1 MGCCCDQDDDVEILR
16 HLNPSPPVHSPPL
29 QPPPADHSTA
39 ILSPMNSHFF
49 ALSCRDILRLIFEHL
64 SIPDLARSS
73 CVCRLWHSVAS
84 DQEIVAGAFKAPWK
98 VKDVVGKPSSWSFW
112 RDNCLG
118 KFAIS
123 HRILR
128 GDSLASLAVKYS
140 VQVTDIKRLNNM
152 MSDHGIYS
160 RERLLIPIGNPNILI
175 NSICYI
181 EMDAIA
187 KREVAVLYLDGI
199 PMTQHLY
206 GKVTSEQGMSSVQK
220 ILGEVVLMKSNVLDF
235 DDFNASLLDTL
246 YEFVGKRVS
255 LQLVSAI
262 HGDPSNEL
270 RGKLG
275 EEAYLEEWITT
286 ITPLTTGEATFKVT
300 FDWDEE
306 HMGIPGAFFITNHHH
321 TQFYL
326 KSLTLQHVPP
336 HGTTLFF
343 PCNSWIYPSHRYNKD
358 RIFFVNQS
366 YLPSETPEPL
376 RKFRE
381 DELQSLRGDGNG
393 ELQEWDR
400 VYDYALYNDLADP
413 DKAPQYARPVL
424 GGSTTY
430 PYPRRGRTGRPPT
443 KSDPETESRI
453 PLVKSLNVYVP
464 RDERFGHLK
473 LSDFLAYALKAV
485 SQVIKPGL
493 EEYFEGIPGEFDS
506 LQDVL
511 DLYEGGFPVPEG
523 LFEVI
528 RENIAA
534 PFLKE
539 IFRTDGERLFKFP
552 LPQVIKEDKSAWR
565 TDEEFGREML
575 AGLNPV
581 IIRRLQDFPP
591 RSKLDPKVYG
601 DQKSKITEE
610 QIIHNL
616 DGLTV
621 EEAIK
626 KNRLFILDHH
636 DSLMPYLR
644 RVNTTSTKTYAS
656 RTILFLQENGTL
668 KPLAIELSLPNLQ
681 GDEFGVVSRVFFPA
695 EQGVGSTIWQLAK
708 AYVAVNDSGYHQLIS
723 HWLNTHAV
731 IEPFVIATNRQLSVL
746 HPVFKLLHPHFRDTM
761 NINAFAR
768 QILINAGGILE
779 ATVFPS
785 KYAMEMSSVLYKD
798 WAFHEQAPPTDL
810 IKRGMAI
817 EDSNSPHGLRLVIE
831 DYPYAVDGLEIW
843 SAIKTWV
850 TDYCSFYYKTDE
862 AVRNDPE
869 LQSWWKELREEGH
882 GDKKDEPWWPKMQN
896 IEDLIDTCAIIIW
909 IASALHAAVNFGQ
922 YPYAGYLPNRPT
934 ISRKF
939 MPEEGTPEYKELET
953 NPEKVFLRTITAQLQ
968 TLLGIASIEILS
980 RHSSDE
986 VYLGQR
992 DSPKWTADKEV
1003 LDAFEK
1009 FGKKLAEIEDGIT
1022 KRNEDLTLRNRVGP
1036 VFMPYTLLYPS
1047 SEEGLTGKGIPN
1059 SVSI

>member
-1 MGCCCDQDDDVEILR
+1 MVSKE
-16 HLNPSPPVHSPPL
+16 
-29 QPPPADHSTA
+29 
-39 ILSPMNSHFF
+39 
-49 ALSCRDILRLIFEHL
+49 
-64 SIPDLARSS
+64 
-73 CVCRLWHSVAS
+73 
-84 DQEIVAGAFKAPWK
+84 
-98 VKDVVGKPSSWSFW
+98 
-112 RDNCLG
+112 
-118 KFAIS
+118 
-123 HRILR
+123 
-128 GDSLASLAVKYS
+128 
-140 VQVTDIKRLNNM
+140 
-152 MSDHGIYS
+152 
-160 RERLLIPIGNPNILI
+160 ER
-175 NSICYI
+175 
-181 EMDAIA
+181 
-187 KREVAVLYLDGI
+187 R
-199 PMTQHLY
+199 
-206 GKVTSEQGMSSVQK
+206 K

-235 DDFNASLLDTL
+235 DDFSTSLLDTL

-300 FDWDEE
+300 FDWDEQR
-306 HMGIPGAFFITNHHH
+306 MGIPGAFFITNHHH
-321 TQFYL
+321 SHFYL

-343 PCNSWIYPSHRYNKD
+343 PCNSWIYPSHRYKND
-358 RIFFVNQS
+358 RIFFLNQS
-366 YLPSETPEPL
+366 YLPSETPDPL

-381 DELQSLRGDGNG
+381 DELQSLRGGGNG

-473 LSDFLAYALKAV
+473 LSDFLAYALKAI
-485 SQVIKPGL
+485 SQFIKPGL

-506 LQDVL
+506 LQDFL

-581 IIRRLQDFPP
+581 VIRKLQDFPP
-591 RSKLDPKVYG
+591 RSKLDPEVYG

-616 DGLTV
+616 DELTV

-644 RVNTTSTKTYAS
+644 RINTTSTKTYAS

-668 KPLAIELSLPNLQ
+668 KPLAIELSLPNPQ
-681 GDEFGVVSRVFFPA
+681 GDKFGVVSKVFFPA
-695 EQGVGSTIWQLAK
+695 EQGVGSSIWQLAK

-768 QILINAGGILE
+768 QMLINAGGILE

-785 KYAMEMSSVLYKD
+785 KYAMEMSAVLYKD
-798 WAFHEQAPPTDL
+798 WAFHEQALPADL

-896 IEDLIDTCAIIIW
+896 IEELIDTCAIIIW

-953 NPEKVFLRTITAQLQ
+953 NPEKAFLRTITAQLQ

-992 DSPKWTADKEV
+992 DSPKWTADKEA